1 MTYMI
6 YILSFASILLKPP
19 EKLWIGIKPLS
30 PLTKDIIAPI
40 CLNLSIVSRNNG
52 FILFFR
58 EPREVSF
65 VIVMTLKEKKERF
78 AVYLYSILSEYEP
91 N

>member
-1 MTYMI
+1 MI
-6 YILSFASILLKPP
+6 HILSFASILLKPP

-58 EPREVSF
+58 ESREVSF
-65 VIVMTLKEKKERF
+65 VIVMTLKEKKRKVCCLLIF
-78 AVYLYSILSEYEP
+78 DP
-91 N
+91 F